1 MHKFFLCF
9 RPPFAGGVI
18 PLPFTIVRE
27 RTEMAVA
34 RKTEVGPVDGTPEK
48 RMFWSII
55 SDYDLKTGLCELVDN
70 AIDLWTLGHQRRSLV
85 VTITLDPARQLI
97 VVKDNAGGVQ
107 HEELRLLIA
116 PGGSRNDPNAVI
128 IGIFGV
134 GGKRASIAL
143 GEHVEIKTRYK
154 KQETYQ
160 LDITKDWLETDE
172 WEIPAYTIPNISLGT
187 TTVEISQL
195 RKPFTQEHV
204 DEMITHLGETYAWFL
219 HQNCAI
225 TINQTPV
232 VPKDFDHWAYPAGY
246 PPGKTAFDITLGT
259 DTVHADIT
267 AGLITDRDPEQE
279 NYGVYVYC
287 NRRLIVK
294 DLKNRDVGYYVTS
307 EAGVPHPDA
316 SLCRAI
322 VHLDGPAKLMPWNSS
337 KSAINA
343 GHEVFQRL
351 RPALI
356 PLVSYYSSLSRRT
369 KHEWDTKVTPH
380 TTGTIEQL
388 AAATV
393 APGRRLNLPE
403 LPRVNKPKVEHLK
416 ARNKKILKDNPWT
429 LGLIE
434 GIAAVDIITRQRLD
448 TKNRI
453 ALILLDSNFEIGLK
467 EFMVHRID
475 LFPPHIYNDAKI
487 AQLFKNRQD
496 VINEVTNKVSIAATL
511 IAKARHYSALRNKL
525 IHERATVGITD
536 NDVDNYRTTIQ
547 KVLRDRK
554 STRLNSSHLG
564 ISYAVFCLKKGDRG
578 LGLLPPHVGSPPRAQ
593 RRPA

>member
-1 MHKFFLCF
+1 
-9 RPPFAGGVI
+9 
-18 PLPFTIVRE
+18 
-27 RTEMAVA
+27 MAVA

-172 WEIPAYTIPNISLGT
+172 WEIPAYTIPNISPGT

-511 IAKARHYSALRNKL
+511 IAKARHYYALRNKL

-547 KVLRDRK
+547 KVLRILFD
-554 STRLNSSHLG
+554 
-564 ISYAVFCLKKGDRG
+564 LKFT
-578 LGLLPPHVGSPPRAQ
+578 
-593 RRPA
+593 